1 MRQITL
7 SKYRSTY
14 IAMFWLM
21 LHDLIFVVCSLV
33 DISCANMISGDA
45 VIAVSVACSVHSL
58 MFSLHKIFARSLRV
72 IASRLYGA
80 KDDAGERSVTSLS
93 LIFSVAVAIV
103 VGTVVLVFGTNILGW
118 FSMTDTQ
125 IDLAYSYLQ
134 YRTVGYFIYAFA
146 NPLIRQQEARG
157 KTGAVTRL
165 RLINLINVPVSL
177 LLAPI
182 MGVAGIGLGTT
193 IAETSEFILL
203 LIVFKPKLGKPDMKY
218 APELLKLSLS
228 YVPECIFNMLINNFA
243 INMCLTYLDSSIMVI
258 SELVNNLYNNIV
270 DVIYMTTQQA
280 EITIG
285 REYGAKNQAGIAD
298 EFQKFKHCYMV
309 ILLWHIPVTM
319 LLGWIYLGFIT
330 PVSDLTFALV
340 LLAVRMLSASVYY
353 VGLPAMRILYIFGV
367 VRPVM
372 LTRLFGL
379 CIMQLLVQWISL
391 ELGADTFCIPIS
403 YFAADFIWGIMN
415 VWLIRKHKFLKTSSI
430 IMEVNT

>member
-1 MRQITL
+1 
-7 SKYRSTY
+7 
-14 IAMFWLM
+14 
-21 LHDLIFVVCSLV
+21 
-33 DISCANMISGDA
+33 
-45 VIAVSVACSVHSL
+45 
-58 MFSLHKIFARSLRV
+58 
-72 IASRLYGA
+72 
-80 KDDAGERSVTSLS
+80 
-93 LIFSVAVAIV
+93 
-103 VGTVVLVFGTNILGW
+103 
-118 FSMTDTQ
+118 
-125 IDLAYSYLQ
+125 
-134 YRTVGYFIYAFA
+134 
-146 NPLIRQQEARG
+146 
-157 KTGAVTRL
+157 
-165 RLINLINVPVSL
+165 
-177 LLAPI
+177 
-182 MGVAGIGLGTT
+182 
-193 IAETSEFILL
+193 
-203 LIVFKPKLGKPDMKY
+203 MKY

-298 EFQKFKHCYMV
+298 EFQKFKHCYTV

-367 VRPVM
+367 VKPVM

-391 ELGADTFCIPIS
+391 ELGADAFCIPIS
-403 YFAADFIWGIMN
+403 YLAADLIWGIVN
-415 VWLIRKHKFLKTSSI
+415 VYLLKKHKFLKADITNFTI
-430 IMEVNT
+430 KEVNT